1 MPVPAEQRD
10 IDQAGNRFF
19 LGVATSLAGSAWV
32 SRLADER
39 EVLEIAQRCGVADVL
54 ARILAGRGID
64 PDGVDPFLNPSLRGG
79 LPNPSTLVDMDT
91 CVDHIIRALTESQAI
106 AVFGD
111 YDVDGA
117 TSAALLKRY
126 FRALGHDLV
135 IYVPDRLE
143 EGYGPN
149 APALLKLKDG
159 GVDLVIT
166 VDCGT
171 LAFEP
176 LSRAKDA
183 GLDVIVLD
191 HHQAEP
197 LLPDG
202 IGVVNPNRLD
212 DASGLGV
219 LAAVGVV
226 FMFLVALNR
235 GLRDAGWFDANGIDE
250 PNLLQ
255 WLDLVA
261 LGTICDVVP
270 LTGVNRV
277 LTAQGLKVMAQ
288 QRNVGLKAL
297 SDVASIKTD
306 PGTYHAGFLLGP
318 RVNAGGRVGEAG
330 AGATLLSTDDWA
342 EARVLAEKLDRFNLE
357 RRTIEALVL
366 EQAMEQ
372 AHALPG
378 GAPVVVVASEGWH
391 PGVVGIV
398 ASRLKDK
405 FGVPSIVIGAENGV
419 GKGSGR
425 SIPGVDLGNAVIAAH
440 QAGLL
445 INGGGHAMAAGLTLD
460 MERLA
465 ELKSFLADRMA
476 EAVVANGG
484 QHRRKIDAVISVAGA
499 NGELMA
505 LIEQAGPFGAG
516 NPEPVLAI
524 PSARIAFA
532 DVVGQGHVRCTL
544 TDLEGNRLKA
554 IAFRAQESGVGG
566 ALLASDKKPLHL
578 VGKLRWDDWAGEG
591 RVQFQIDD
599 AALAQR
605 S

>member
-1 MPVPAEQRD
+1 MPLPAEQQHVDR
-10 IDQAGNRFF
+10 AGEAFF
-19 LGVATSLAGSAWV
+19 LDVGMSLAGSAWV

-39 EVLEIAQRCGVADVL
+39 AALEIAQRCSLPDIL
-54 ARILAGRGID
+54 ARIVAARGIQAD
-64 PDGVDPFLNPSLRGG
+64 EVEPFLNPNLRGG
-79 LPNPSTLVDMDT
+79 LPNPSTLTDMDT
-91 CVDHIIRALTESQAI
+91 CVDHVIRTLNDDAKI

-126 FRALGHDLV
+126 FRALGRTLE

-149 APALLKLKDG
+149 APALLALKEG
-159 GVDLVIT
+159 GARLVIT

-171 LAFEP
+171 LAFDP
-176 LSRAKDA
+176 LTRAREA

-197 LLPDG
+197 LLPDSV
-202 IGVVNPNRLD
+202 GVVNPNRLD
-212 DASGLGV
+212 DTSGQGV

-235 GLRDAGWFDANGIDE
+235 GLRDAGWFEKNNVDE

-330 AGATLLSTDDWA
+330 AGATLLSTDDRA
-342 EARVLAEKLDRFNLE
+342 EAQVLAEKLDRFNLE

-372 AHALPG
+372 AHALPDG
-378 GAPVVVVASEGWH
+378 TPVVVVASEGWH

-405 FGVPSIVIGAENGV
+405 FGVPAIVIGAENGL

-465 ELKSFLADRMA
+465 DLSAFLSDRLADTVA
-476 EAVVANGG
+476 ANGG
-484 QHRRKIDAVISVAGA
+484 QHRRKIDGVVSVAGA
-499 NGELMA
+499 NGDLMA
-505 LIEQAGPFGAG
+505 LIDQAGPFGAG
-516 NPEPVLAI
+516 NPEPILAI
-524 PSARIAFA
+524 PTARIAFA
-532 DVVGQGHVRCTL
+532 DVVGQGHVRCTV

-554 IAFRAQESGVGG
+554 IAFRAQETAVGG
-566 ALLASDKKPLHL
+566 ALLASDKRPLHL

-599 AALAQR
+599 AAPA
-605 S
+605 SAV